1 MDEPKENL
9 GGGSGGGIS
18 PDHLAHADGVFEI
31 EANQVKLVSQPPIP
45 PAEPDPCIVTVEAV
59 GLEPEDGLV
68 NVRGTAGVR
77 ITSGPVEDPPTYD
90 PDTQGVE
97 IVVSEEHTVT
107 ISCGGIPGVSPTIMV
122 SAAGIVIDTGEAPL
136 TFTSL
141 TNINLSVADGV
152 AEIDLAPEGVT
163 ITGPLVQIN

>member
-1 MDEPKENL
+1 MKVQKL
-9 GGGSGGGIS
+9 KVGGGSGGGMGPS
-18 PDHLAHADGVFEI
+18 NGVSAAGAYQI
-31 EANQVKLVSQPPIP
+31 QGNQVELLSQPPLP
-45 PAEPDPCIVTVEAV
+45 PTVPVPCVITVLAA

-77 ITSGPVEDPPTYD
+77 ITSGPVEDPPAYD
-90 PDTQGVE
+90 PATQGVE
-97 IVVSEEHTVT
+97 IIVPPEHTIT
-107 ISCGGIPGVSPTIMV
+107 INCGGIPGVSPTILV
-122 SAAGIVIDTGEAPL
+122 SSEGIVIDAGEAPVEVA
-136 TFTSL
+136 SL